1 MSEKIAVNSLKAW
14 LLGIRP
20 ASLGGALMT
29 VFLICMIPVAGC
41 VGFIACALC
50 RAAAEADRRE
60 EKLYEEWLQKH
71 QKEDDA

>member
-1 MSEKIAVNSLKAW
+1 
-14 LLGIRP
+14 
-20 ASLGGALMT
+20 MT
-29 VFLICMIPVAGC
+29 VFLICMIHVAGC

-50 RAAAEADRRE
+50 HAAAEADRRE

>member
-1 MSEKIAVNSLKAW
+1 
-14 LLGIRP
+14 
-20 ASLGGALMT
+20 MT

-71 QKEDDA
+71 QKEDDT